1 MMTMLG
7 VFPSVAV
14 VAMVAVSAM
23 VAMRAMV
30 AMVVVMPG
38 QFLARGVER
47 FGVFGQPGLTA
58 SDRQCTQP
66 QTLRNI
72 SEHCV
77 ELLGG
82 CA

>member
-14 VAMVAVSAM
+14 VAMVAVS
-23 VAMRAMV
+23 AMV